1 MYILLYNPKSKNK
14 KSFKILTKIITYFDN
29 RNMQYDHK
37 NLLLIQ
43 DYQDFFDSI
52 KTDQKLV
59 VIGGDG
65 TFSTFMNNIS
75 NIDVKNDIYFYPAGT
90 GNDFVKNLNS
100 DYNIKMFNG
109 IDNLQKVKADLPIV
123 VHNNDERHF
132 INGIGLG
139 FDGEVA
145 KTVNTSKMKNTFSY
159 LTTAIKT
166 IFSFETFNIEVT
178 VDKEKVKLKN
188 VWLIAIQNGKFFGG
202 GMMICPKA
210 SLSDEKLD
218 ICVVHSLS
226 KMKFLRLLP
235 SVFSGNHLKHH
246 QYIYYNQGSKI
257 SVVLDTPK
265 CGQIDGD
272 LLNETTEIT
281 ASLKKKFFDIF

>member
-1 MYILLYNPKSKNK
+1 
-14 KSFKILTKIITYFDN
+14 
-29 RNMQYDHK
+29 
-37 NLLLIQ
+37 
-43 DYQDFFDSI
+43 
-52 KTDQKLV
+52 
-59 VIGGDG
+59 
-65 TFSTFMNNIS
+65 MNNIS
-75 NIDVKNDIYFYPAGT
+75 DIDFKNDIYFYPAGT

-100 DYNIKMFNG
+100 DYKIKMFDA
-109 IDNLQKVKADLPIV
+109 IDDLKSVKADLPILT
-123 VHNNDERHF
+123 HHDKERHF

-159 LTTAIKT
+159 FTTAVKT
-166 IFSFETFNIEVT
+166 IFSFKTFSVEVT
-178 VDKEKVKLKN
+178 VDKEVVKLDN
-188 VWLIAIQNGKFFGG
+188 VWLVAIQNGKYFGG

-226 KMKFLRLLP
+226 KMKFLKLLP

-257 SVVLDTPK
+257 SVELDQAK

-272 LLNETTEIT
+272 LLNETTAIT
-281 ASLKKKFFDIF
+281 ASIKKKFFDIF